1 MLKFGK
7 IRRGSAIMS
16 RIIKA
21 ELKRSNQY
29 SDFIRLIMRIRKNGM
44 TSVQLSKLTPLML
57 QSLVSF
63 CSMSKEIQKEGLDSL
78 ALALALKKRQ
88 IVTGTGY
95 NCRRLCVKS
104 ILLFQN
110 AKRSSKNYYFAFG
123 KEVVVIAA

>member
-7 IRRGSAIMS
+7 IKRGSAIMS
-16 RIIKA
+16 RTIKR

-29 SDFIRLIMRIRKNGM
+29 SDFIRLVMRIRKVGM
-44 TSVQLSKLTPLML
+44 SALQLSQLTPLML
-57 QSLVSF
+57 QSLVSL

-104 ILLFQN
+104 ILFCQSV
-110 AKRSSKNYYFAFG
+110 KRSSKNYYFVFG